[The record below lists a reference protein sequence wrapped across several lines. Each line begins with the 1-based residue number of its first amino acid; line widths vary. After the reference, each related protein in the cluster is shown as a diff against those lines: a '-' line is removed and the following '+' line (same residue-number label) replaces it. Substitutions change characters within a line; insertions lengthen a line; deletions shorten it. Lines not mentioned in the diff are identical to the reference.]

1 MDNDEIKINELEKE
15 NDLLNKKISEIN
27 DESLK
32 IDGAK
37 ELLLEYNEALKKQK
51 TENENIKEN
60 IDELVL
66 ELEKLPEFIK
76 AKYIK
81 DEDVKKMIKKS

>member
-1 MDNDEIKINELEKE
+1 MNNDENIINELLSE
-15 NDLLNKKISEIN
+15 NHLLNEKISEIN
-27 DESLK
+27 YESFK

-51 TENENIKEN
+51 IENENIKEN

>member
-51 TENENIKEN
+51 TENESIKKNIEDV
-60 IDELVL
+60 ISELD
-66 ELEKLPEFIK
+66 KLPEFIK
-76 AKYIK
+76 EKYIK
-81 DEDVKKMIKKS
+81 DEDVRKILQK